1 MTIQMKAIKQYFHVV
16 LFVNNDLQGKK
27 VLMLKSVIETLVPN
41 YFDKS
46 LSNSITNSYLLP
58 SFPPFFSTVV
68 LERQ

>member
-1 MTIQMKAIKQYFHVV
+1 MKAIERYFHVV
-16 LFVNNDLQGKK
+16 LFVNSALRGRK
-27 VLMLKSVIETLVPN
+27 VLTFKSVVETLVPN

>member
-1 MTIQMKAIKQYFHVV
+1 MTIQMKAIERYFHVV
-16 LFVNNDLQGKK
+16 LFVYNALQGKK
-27 VLMLKSVIETLVPN
+27 VLTLKSVIETLVPN

-58 SFPPFFSTVV
+58 SLPPFFSTVV